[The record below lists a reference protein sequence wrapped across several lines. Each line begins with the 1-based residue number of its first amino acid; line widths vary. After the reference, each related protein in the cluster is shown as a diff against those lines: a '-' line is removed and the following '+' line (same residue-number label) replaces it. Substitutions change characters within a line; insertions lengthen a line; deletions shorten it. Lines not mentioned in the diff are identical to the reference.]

1 MNISQFL
8 ENYAESDF
16 TRAHMPGHKGYPLTG
31 CEPQDI
37 TEIKGAD
44 SLYTADGIIAESER
58 LTANA
63 FGSRR
68 TCYSAEGSS
77 LSIKAML
84 AVVRRFFGREITVVS
99 PRNCHAAFIN
109 GCALLGIEPVWIT
122 PDSPRCAL
130 CECCASPSAVAAA
143 LKKTHADAVYITS
156 PDYYGYLADI
166 AGIAKVCHEHGA
178 LLLVD
183 NAHGAYLKFVGGAL
197 HPLDLG
203 ADMVCDSAHKTL
215 PVLTGGGY
223 LHISKSAPAQLADE
237 AKSAMLLFGSTSPSY
252 LIMRSLDRCAELLH
266 GDLHDKISDCC
277 CRIFEIKNLMRRRG
291 IPDLADEPMK
301 ITVGAR
307 RCGFSGSELAELMRA
322 AKIEPEYCDPEA
334 VVLMLSPYNSERDFE
349 RLEKFFGELPV
360 HSPADQISTNGER
373 ELSELFALPLTRAVS
388 TREAMLAAAHAVSVD
403 DAEGKICARAAMSC
417 QPAVAIVMPGEII
430 SDASIKILKKYSI
443 SEIFVL

>member
-1 MNISQFL
+1 MNISEFL
-8 ENYAESDF
+8 SDYERSDF
-16 TRAHMPGHKGYPLTG
+16 SRLHMPGHKGCPLTG

-58 LTANA
+58 LTADA

-84 AVVRRFFGREITVVS
+84 AAARRYYGRDITVAS

-109 GCALLGIEPVWIT
+109 GCALLGIEPVWIS
-122 PDSPRCAL
+122 PDSPRSAL
-130 CECCASPSAVAAA
+130 CECCASPSAVTAA
-143 LKKTHADAVYITS
+143 LDRSHADAVYITS
-156 PDYYGYLADI
+156 PDYYGNLADI
-166 AGIAKVCHEHGA
+166 AGIARVCRERGA

-183 NAHGAYLKFVGGAL
+183 NAHGAYLKFTETTSGNLL

-223 LHISKSAPAQLADE
+223 LHISKSAPAELADE

-252 LIMRSLDRCAELLH
+252 LILRSLDRCAELLH
-266 GDLHDKISDCC
+266 QDLPQKIAEC
-277 CRIFEIKNLMRRRG
+277 CRRTAEIKNLMRSRD
-291 IPDLADEPMK
+291 IPDLSAEPLK
-301 ITVGAR
+301 ITVDAR
-307 RCGFSGSELAELMRA
+307 QCGHDGFALAELMRRE
-322 AKIEPEYCDPEA
+322 KIEPEYSDPAA
-334 VVLMLSPYNSERDFE
+334 VVLMLSPYNSERDFA
-349 RLEKFFGELPV
+349 RLEKFFTELTVTPCG
-360 HSPADQISTNGER
+360 DLQTN
-373 ELSELFALPLTRAVS
+373 LSELFAVPQERAVS
-388 TREAMLAAAHAVSVD
+388 TREAMLAAARAIPVEK
-403 DAEGKICARAAMSC
+403 AEGMICARAAMNC

-430 SDASIKILKKYSI
+430 SPAAVKILKKYSI